1 MNQCPDCGAPL
12 EDGDCPFN
20 TDEMS
25 APWGGD
31 YAAIAEGSMCHEAHQ
46 LSVARW
52 TVHQPP
58 GGIAAVRARFAEI
71 ARTRAGHAIP
81 CNSLKKK

>member
-12 EDGDCPFN
+12 DGADCPFD
-20 TDEMS
+20 TDEMC
-25 APWGGD
+25 APWAGD
-31 YAAIAEGSMCHEAHQ
+31 YAAIADGSMSHEDHQ

-58 GGIAAVRARFAEI
+58 GGIQAVRARFAQI
-71 ARTRAGHAIP
+71 ARDRAGHPIP
-81 CNSLKKK
+81 CNALKKK